1 MALANHEAVDKA
13 RKSGAA
19 RGQRIPAMY
28 VKAAKKKIKNPH
40 TDGPH
45 SSN

>member
-19 RGQRIPAMY
+19 RGQHISAMY
-28 VKAAKKKIKNPH
+28 VKAAKKIKNPH